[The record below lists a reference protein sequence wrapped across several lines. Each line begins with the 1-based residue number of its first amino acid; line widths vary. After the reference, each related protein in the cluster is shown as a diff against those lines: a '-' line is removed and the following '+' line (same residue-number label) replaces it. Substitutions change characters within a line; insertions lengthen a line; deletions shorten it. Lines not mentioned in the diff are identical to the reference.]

1 MATATSK
8 SEIWYP
14 RTASQ
19 SKYAYLN
26 KGIDRP
32 GATTKMF
39 REVYNKTWKGYIR
52 DAASGNN
59 VEFKNTMSDK
69 DNRTKDMDKIWSK
82 DDGNFCSVESYVKID
97 NWQPVH
103 IGSING
109 IHSAADAKSAV
120 HSPLFG
126 YTGIRFEYRWPTRD
140 PQHWKQVPVSIPY
153 GMMHFLNVAN
163 GSYSSYEIICDQCS
177 PSNRDFWVDRYATN
191 DDRQNNN
198 WKGAYYKLKQS
209 SAVNQI
215 RNNQLSLVGVSFQI
229 KKHDKGGASHT
240 SILDIQN
247 LTPIY
252 DDNPQSWRPMMMKP
266 KSNPYNKTNNNAV
279 PFEIYRKS

>member
-1 MATATSK
+1 MPTATNK
-8 SEIWYP
+8 SEIWVP
-14 RTASQ
+14 RTGSQ

-32 GATTKMF
+32 GYTTKMF
-39 REVYNKTWKGYIR
+39 REVYNKTWKGNIR
-52 DAASGNN
+52 DYVTGSN
-59 VEFKNTMSDK
+59 VEFKNTMSDG

-82 DDGNFCSVESYVKID
+82 DDGNFCRVESHVKID

-109 IHSAADAKSAV
+109 IHSVADAKSAV

-126 YTGIRFEYRWPTRD
+126 YTGIRFEYRWPTD
-140 PQHWKQVPVSIPY
+140 NHWQQVPVSIPY
-153 GMMHFLNVAN
+153 GMLHYLNVQS
-163 GSYSSYEIICDQCS
+163 GIYSSYEIICDQCS
-177 PSNRDFWVDRYATN
+177 PSNTDFWVDRYAAN
-191 DDRQNNN
+191 DDRQSNN

-209 SAVNQI
+209 SATGQI

-229 KKHDKGGASHT
+229 KKTSKGGASHT
-240 SILDIQN
+240 NVLDIQN

-252 DDNPQSWRPMMMKP
+252 DDNPQSWRPLLLKP
-266 KSNPYNKTNNNAV
+266 KANPYNKTNNNAV